1 MEKPAHYLEA
11 SILVVDDERCYT
23 DELAGLLGPLCR
35 VAVAHSGEQALGRA
49 ASDPSPNLILLDW
62 RMPGMSGLEVC
73 RELKRTPR
81 TALIPIIFL
90 TDDQDW
96 ESENLGF
103 AAGGVDYLRKPLSPA
118 VVTANLHNY
127 LALINQRQGLE
138 QLVEART
145 QQIADLHEEAL
156 QHAKELDRRVA
167 QRTEQLELV
176 NKELESFCYSVSH
189 DLRAPLRAIN
199 GFSRALLDQAQDQ
212 LDAQSVEY
220 IQRILTSGRR
230 MEELIQDLLELSRV
244 TRSHFNTT
252 AVDLSALVA
261 SVAERIA
268 QDYQET
274 RVELEIQANMLAL
287 GDARLLRIVVE
298 NLLSNAYKFTAHSPQ
313 PRVRFGCREERGDQV
328 YFIQDNGAGFDEH
341 YADKL
346 FVPFQRLH
354 HPSDYP
360 GTGIG
365 LATVQRVIRRHG
377 GKIWGRSTGDQGA
390 EFCFTLAP
398 GRF

>member
-1 MEKPAHYLEA
+1 MDNLEA
-11 SILVVDDERCYT
+11 SILIVDDERCYT
-23 DELAGLLGPLCR
+23 DELAALLSPDCQIS
-35 VAVAHSGEQALGRA
+35 VAHSGEQALQLA
-49 ASDPSPNLILLDW
+49 LSEPFPDLILLDW

-73 RELKRTPR
+73 RELKRAPR

-90 TDDQDW
+90 ADDQDR
-96 ESENLGF
+96 ESETLGF

-118 VVTANLHNY
+118 IVSANVRSY
-127 LALINQRQGLE
+127 LALLTKRQGLE

-145 QQIADLHEEAL
+145 QRIADLHEEAL
-156 QHAKELDRRVA
+156 QHAQELDRRVA

-189 DLRAPLRAIN
+189 DLRAPLRAIR
-199 GFSRALLDQAQDQ
+199 GFGHALLDEAQERLSAHARD
-212 LDAQSVEY
+212 Y
-220 IQRILTSGRR
+220 IQRILASGQR

-244 TRSHFNTT
+244 TRSHFNTA

-261 SVAERIA
+261 SVAERLG
-268 QDYQET
+268 QEYRDT
-274 RVELEIQANMLAL
+274 AVELVIQPNMLAL
-287 GDARLLRIVVE
+287 GDARLLRIVIE
-298 NLLSNAYKFTAHSPQ
+298 NLLSNAYKFTAHTPH
-313 PRVRFGCREERGDQV
+313 PRVHFGCREERGDQV
-328 YFIQDNGAGFDEH
+328 YFIADNGAGFDER
-341 YADKL
+341 YAEKL

-365 LATVQRVIRRHG
+365 LATVQRVISRHG
-377 GKIWGRSTGDQGA
+377 GKIWGRSASGQGA